1 MNAVTYHSDIA
12 QAFDE
17 RYRQSPDFQERY
29 GLWAAL
35 LDRYVRPGDRLL
47 DAGCGP
53 GLFSLYA
60 AQRGATVTAIDASDA
75 MIDLTRQA
83 ARQAQLKICAEI
95 DWLPL
100 THDRG
105 LFDVILSSSVL
116 EYVPNLSGT
125 LRSLD
130 RHVVVGGLLIVSMP
144 NRYSVYRG
152 LERFGYWLIGR
163 PVYLRH
169 VLHYTTAAQLQRQL
183 PGYQLISHQTYGGTN
198 ACARLL
204 RLCLP
209 ARYADTL
216 FVAVFRKQ

>member
-1 MNAVTYHSDIA
+1 MNAVTYHSGIA

-17 RYRQSPDFQERY
+17 RYKQSPDFQERY
-29 GLWAAL
+29 RVWAAL
-35 LDRYVRPGDRLL
+35 LDQYVRPGDRVL

-53 GLFSLYA
+53 GVFSLYA
-60 AQRGATVTAIDASDA
+60 AQRGATVTAIDASNA

-83 ARQAQLKICAEI
+83 ARQAQLTICAEI

-105 LFDVILSSSVL
+105 CFDLILSSSVL
-116 EYVPNLSGT
+116 EYVPNLPGT
-125 LRSLD
+125 LVSLD
-130 RHVVVGGLLIVSMP
+130 RQVAAGGLLIVSMP
-144 NRYSVYRG
+144 NRRSVYRC
-152 LERFGYWLIGR
+152 LERIGYWFTGR

-169 VLHYTTAAQLQRQL
+169 VLHYATPARLHRQL
-183 PGYQLISHQTYGGTN
+183 PGYQLIFHQTYGGTN

-204 RLCLP
+204 RSCLP
-209 ARYADTL
+209 ALHSDTL